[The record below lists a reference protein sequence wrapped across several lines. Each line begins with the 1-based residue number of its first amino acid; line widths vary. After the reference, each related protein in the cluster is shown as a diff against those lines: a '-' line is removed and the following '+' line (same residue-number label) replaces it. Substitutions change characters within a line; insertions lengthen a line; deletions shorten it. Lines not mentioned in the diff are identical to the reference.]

1 MNLFAELKRR
11 NVFRVGIAYIVV
23 AWLILQVSEILVPA
37 LRLPDWVLTATLY
50 FLIIGFFPALVFAW
64 AFEMTPEGLKKE
76 KEVDRAMSI
85 TKQTGRKLDFA
96 IIGLLA
102 VAVVYLVLDKIREPS
117 APAEPATMADAAS
130 DATAE
135 PEVVVETQ
143 TKSIAVLPFANM
155 SEDAGNEFFADGISE
170 EILNALARVR
180 ELKVAGRTS
189 SFAFKGRNED
199 LRLIGDTLNV
209 SHILEGSVR
218 KAGNTV
224 RVTAQ
229 LIKVDDGFHLWS
241 DTYDRE
247 LTDIFAIQDEIA
259 GSILQALKTELI
271 GGETIASA
279 KTDPR
284 AYEKYLRARQL
295 MYTRT
300 RENLEQ
306 ALAMLEEAM
315 ALDEAFAPAWA
326 QRGIVA
332 MLLSDHQY
340 GTIPD
345 RDAQAQA
352 KRYLEHALELD
363 DGLAEAWAGLG
374 LNYDN
379 EPGEENLARAEEFL
393 ERALEINPSML
404 DASNWLANTYR
415 DQYRLADEL
424 ALREQAFERDP
435 LYTPMIGNLHVAYMT
450 TGQYQKFGR
459 VLDRVRPFLQGHP
472 SLSMYEALMRTN
484 QGDNAGAL
492 PFAEAAYAAAPT
504 NDFVAGAWV
513 RALTFLNEF
522 ERVVAISRANPN
534 WHIVSL
540 QQLGRLEEA
549 TLMARQWFEASGAV
563 WPLFQMWVNAGK
575 YEAIVAFTEQRW
587 PDLAAFRNDV
597 PGAVGFGYGEMGF
610 LAKAYLETGRLQ
622 KFSEAMQIIREVH
635 DKQAQQGIGWPFFFM
650 AEAHYWTMA
659 DDRERAIDLIEKAV
673 DMNWLAT
680 PRISNMWSTLR
691 PLEGHPR
698 FEAAQQRMLDNLNRD
713 RANAGLE
720 PLEPGYS
727 L

>member
-279 KTDPR
+279 ATDPR
-284 AYEKYLRARQL
+284 AYEKYLRAKQL
-295 MYTRT
+295 IYTRS

-306 ALAMLEEAM
+306 ARALLEEAM
-315 ALDEAFAPAWA
+315 GLDEAFAPAWA

-332 MLLSDHQY
+332 MLLSDQQY

-352 KRYLEHALELD
+352 KRYIEHALQLD

-374 LNYDN
+374 LNYEN
-379 EPGEENLARAEEFL
+379 EPGRENLDRGVEYL
-393 ERALEINPSML
+393 ERALEINPSLMG
-404 DASNWLANTYR
+404 ASNWLANAYR
-415 DQYRLADEL
+415 SQYRLGDEL
-424 ALREQAFERDP
+424 LLREQMFERDP
-435 LYTPMIGNLHVAYMT
+435 LYPPVLANLHTGYML
-450 TGQYQKFGR
+450 TGQLHKFEP
-459 VLDRVRPFLQGHP
+459 VLDRVRPFMQGQP
-472 SLSMYEALMRTN
+472 TLDLAEALHQTTL
-484 QGDNAGAL
+484 GHNARAL
-492 PFAEAAYAAAPT
+492 TFAQAAVAKKP
-504 NDFVAGAWV
+504 NDQFTRSALV
-513 RALTFLNEF
+513 RALAFLNEF
-522 ERVVAISRANPN
+522 ERVLEIPLTAPN
-534 WHIVSL
+534 WHTAAL
-540 QQLGRLEEA
+540 QMLGRTEEA
-549 TLMARQWFEASGAV
+549 TLLARKWFEESGQAFA
-563 WPLFQMWVNAGK
+563 LFQTWINAGQH
-575 YEAIVAFTEQRW
+575 EALVTFVEQRW
-587 PDLAAFRNDV
+587 PDLAAFQSDV
-597 PGAVGFGYGEMGF
+597 PSNVGFGYPEMLF

-622 KFSEAMQIIREVH
+622 QFSEAMQIVRADH
-635 DKQAQQGIGWPFFFM
+635 DRQLQQGIGWPFFFVR
-650 AEAHYWTMA
+650 EAQYRTLA
-659 DDRERAIDLIEKAV
+659 NEPEAAIDLLERAV
-673 DMNWLAT
+673 DTNWRSA
-680 PRISNMWSTLR
+680 PRISQNEAILK

-698 FEAAQQRMLDNLNRD
+698 YEAMQTRMLEQLNHD
-713 RANAGLE
+713 RAEAGLA
-720 PLEPGYS
+720 PLEPGYA